1 MVSSVKLAQF
11 LKSMDNINSTNIDE
25 FLLKMGISMTASQ
38 VREVKIHFDLM
49 DKNSRDSNPAS
60 QASVKT
66 EPDMDTAP
74 PTPKIAR
81 KVNDCN

>member
-1 MVSSVKLAQF
+1 MSV
-11 LKSMDNINSTNIDE
+11 TV
-25 FLLKMGISMTASQ
+25 THSQ
-38 VREVKIHFDLM
+38 VQEIKAHFDLM

-81 KVNDCN
+81 KVRITLW

>member
-1 MVSSVKLAQF
+1 MH
-11 LKSMDNINSTNIDE
+11 
-25 FLLKMGISMTASQ
+25 SQ
-38 VREVKIHFDLM
+38 VQEIKAHFELL

-60 QASVKT
+60 QASVKS

-81 KVNDCN
+81 KVRFISHLAQQVLPKLSLES